1 MEITLNTEQQL
12 FVISS
17 GNSCSCLG
25 FKVVYEQAC
34 ELARRLGKAGK
45 ALLQPEES
53 DIGTMSQYE
62 QYRSMLSDYCRIN
75 DNKTWFDGRTPAKVQ
90 KVLDNYRKSG
100 EKVRIFYGDLV
111 TGRDWMDEYDMIGR
125 VGRSMG
131 PMKSPLL
138 IAPGECGGP
147 AMLTSCIVRII
158 DIESG
163 IEVYRH
169 ASYHTPKM
177 ALVPA
182 ADYDQVAGYS
192 HSVQV
197 ESKTGHMETH
207 ANFKSQGE
215 AAHWLAFMAGESHD
229 YPTAD

>member
-1 MEITLNTEQQL
+1 MEITLNNEQQL

-34 ELARRLGKAGK
+34 ELARRLAKVGK
-45 ALLQPEES
+45 ALFQPEES
-53 DIGTMSQYE
+53 AIGTVSQYE
-62 QYRSMLSDYCRIN
+62 QYQSLLSAYGQIKDE
-75 DNKTWFDGRTPAKVQ
+75 KTWFDGRTPEKVQ
-90 KVLDNYRKSG
+90 KALETYRKSG
-100 EKVRIFYGDLV
+100 EKVRIFYGDVV
-111 TGRDWMDEYDMIGR
+111 TGRDWLDEYDMIGR

-147 AMLTSCIVRII
+147 SMLTSCIVRII
-158 DIESG
+158 DIASG
-163 IEVYRH
+163 NEVYRH
-169 ASYHTPKM
+169 AQYHRPTM
-177 ALVPA
+177 ALVTA

-197 ESKTGHMETH
+197 ESLSGHMETQ
-207 ANFKSQGE
+207 ANFKSIGE
-215 AAHWLAFMAGESHD
+215 AAHWIAFMSGQSHD